1 MNMLPPKR
9 CAVYCRVS
17 SDERLDQSFNSIDAQ
32 RESGLSHV
40 LSQRNEGWV
49 PVQDTYEDPGYSGGN
64 MERPGL
70 KRLLADIKAGKV
82 DMVVVYKIDRLSRSL
97 ADFAKMVEIF
107 DKHQVSFSSVTQQIN
122 SATSTGRLMLNMLL
136 SFAQFER
143 EVTGERIRDKIAASK
158 RKGLWMGGVV
168 PLGYRVEDRQ
178 LLIHPQES
186 ETVNWIFDTY
196 ASTGSTTLMVQQMK
210 EQNRLTKSGRHFCK
224 QSLNK
229 VLKNRVYLGMI
240 SHKGQFYAG
249 AHQPLVDQNK
259 WDSVQQLMSRTSESK
274 NQATWSLKAR
284 TEFLLRGLIYSPG
297 GDLYLPMATQKRSGK
312 VYRYYVHNKKMHE
325 GASQSSIANQPAE
338 PLEQEVTKQLL
349 EFLTSGTMLNQY
361 WHRIQSMNPGIP
373 EPQAVVIILNRTAN
387 IWDDYFDQVKSH
399 IIRSLVER
407 VTLHED
413 DTVEVSWRTDNWIPL
428 LETMKPRTT
437 GAELLEMEMP
447 A

>member
-1 MNMLPPKR
+1 
-9 CAVYCRVS
+9 
-17 SDERLDQSFNSIDAQ
+17 
-32 RESGLSHV
+32 
-40 LSQRNEGWV
+40 
-49 PVQDTYEDPGYSGGN
+49 
-64 MERPGL
+64 
-70 KRLLADIKAGKV
+70 
-82 DMVVVYKIDRLSRSL
+82 
-97 ADFAKMVEIF
+97 
-107 DKHQVSFSSVTQQIN
+107 
-122 SATSTGRLMLNMLL
+122 MLNMLL

-168 PLGYRVEDRQ
+168 PLGYRVENRQ
-178 LLIHPQES
+178 LLIDPQES

-196 ASTGSTTLMVQQMK
+196 VSTGSTTLMVQQMK

-224 QSLNK
+224 QSLHK

-249 AHQPLVDQNK
+249 AHQPLVDQAK
-259 WDSVQQLMSRTSESK
+259 WDCVQQLMTRTSEAK
-274 NQATWSLKAR
+274 NQATWAMKAR
-284 TEFLLRGLIYSPG
+284 TEFLLRGLVYSPG

-325 GASQSSIANQPAE
+325 GASQSSIPNQPAE
-338 PLEQEVTKQLL
+338 PLEQEVTKQVLD
-349 EFLTSGTMLNQY
+349 FLRSGTVLNQY
-361 WHRIQSMNPGIP
+361 WHRIQSINPGIP
-373 EPQAVVIILNRTAN
+373 EPQAVVIILQRTAN
-387 IWDDYFDQVKSH
+387 IWDNYFDQVKSH

-407 VTLHED
+407 ITLHED

-428 LETMKPRTT
+428 LETMKPKTV

>member
-1 MNMLPPKR
+1 MLTTKR

-122 SATSTGRLMLNMLL
+122 SGTSTGRLMLNMLL

-143 EVTGERIRDKIAASK
+143 EVTGERIRDKISASK

-168 PLGYRVEDRQ
+168 PLGYRVQDRQ
-178 LLIHPQES
+178 LLIDPKDS

-240 SHKGQFYAG
+240 SHKGQFYVG

-259 WDSVQQLMSRTSESK
+259 WDCVQQLMNRTSESK
-274 NQATWSLKAR
+274 NQATWALKVR
-284 TEFLLRGLIYSPG
+284 TEFLLRGLVYSPG

-325 GASQSSIANQPAE
+325 GASQSSVPNQPAE
-338 PLEQEVTKQLL
+338 PLEKEVTKQVL
-349 EFLTSGTMLNQY
+349 EFLSSGTMLNQY
-361 WHRIQSMNPGIP
+361 WHRIQSINPGIP